1 YEKLEKHLQD
11 IHLTTV
17 QGIRYSQNARQIQHD
32 YDNNTFSFKN
42 NICKQLDEIYD
53 KLMIAEKKYL
63 PLTEHGHPQIGEF
76 SQCHDSITLLKVE
89 ISGFNEKQVRYINGI
104 LNNKVAVEIKKLVNE
119 LNKKDKKI
127 KELEEKYINLNMK
140 YLALKKDYDIGD
152 GYYTESRRLLER
164 ENDVLMRRNLEFFEE
179 TEATKIRNYELV
191 NNLHL
196 LQQQNVELSKEIEE
210 LTNKKAT
217 LSEHL
222 YLNTRPYEPI
232 VHGTFGIDQPEPLD
246 MFIMRKKEDL
256 EQIIKNFFYIRG
268 FGHPDYEGIVPI

>member
-1 YEKLEKHLQD
+1 MSPPRRTKVNHVEKTPGHRLKCPRCHCSFVKYEKLEKHLQD

-17 QGIRYSQNARQIQHD
+17 QGIRHSQNARQIQHD
-32 YDNNTFSFKN
+32 YDNNTFSFKS
-42 NICKQLDEIYD
+42 NICNQLDKIYD
-53 KLMIAEKKYL
+53 RLMIAKKKYL

-89 ISGFNEKQVRYINGI
+89 ICGFNKKQVCYINGI
-104 LNNKVAVEIKKLVNE
+104 LNNKVAAEEKEKVATLVKKLRKEIKKL
-119 LNKKDKKI
+119 
-127 KELEEKYINLNMK
+127 
-140 YLALKKDYDIGD
+140 DYDIGD

-164 ENDVLMRRNLEFFEE
+164 ENDVLMRRNSEFFEE

-217 LSEHL
+217 LSEVV
-222 YLNTRPYEPI
+222 YI
-232 VHGTFGIDQPEPLD
+232 ID
-246 MFIMRKKEDL
+246 
-256 EQIIKNFFYIRG
+256 
-268 FGHPDYEGIVPI
+268 